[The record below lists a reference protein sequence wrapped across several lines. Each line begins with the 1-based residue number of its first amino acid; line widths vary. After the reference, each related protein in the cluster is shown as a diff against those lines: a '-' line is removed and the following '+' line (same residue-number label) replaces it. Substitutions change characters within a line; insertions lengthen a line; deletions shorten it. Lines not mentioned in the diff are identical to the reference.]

1 MSNITTRTGD
11 TGSTDIKDYRVKKD
25 SPIMNLIG
33 DLDEAQ
39 AHIIYAY
46 TLNNDAAGSFPD
58 IVEKLFLISAIIT
71 GYKEASN
78 FDSEEIDAIEAEI
91 EVRGATTFDW
101 VYPFKDSF
109 MAQCNIART
118 VVRRAERSAYA
129 ELVGEEFKY
138 IKIYLNRLSDLLFT
152 YTSEVEW
159 R

>member
-11 TGSTDIKDYRVKKD
+11 KGSTDINNYRVKKD
-25 SPIMNLIG
+25 SPIISLIG

-46 TLNNDAAGSFPD
+46 TLDNERASSFPE
-58 IVEKLFLISAIIT
+58 IIENLVKISAIVA
-71 GYKEASN
+71 GYKEVNEFPSK
-78 FDSEEIDAIEAEI
+78 EIDLIEEAIEE
-91 EVRGATTFDW
+91 RGALTFDW
-101 VYPFKDSF
+101 VYPFDNSF

-118 VVRRAERSAYA
+118 VVRRAERSAYG
-129 ELVGEEFKY
+129 ELREEEFDT

-152 YTSEVEW
+152 YTSDNNW